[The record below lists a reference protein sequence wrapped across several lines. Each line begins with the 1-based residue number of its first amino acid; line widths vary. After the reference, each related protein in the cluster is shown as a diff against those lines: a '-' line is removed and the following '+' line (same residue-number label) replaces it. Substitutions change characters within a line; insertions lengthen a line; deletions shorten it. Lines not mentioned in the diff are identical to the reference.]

1 MLLLKKLM
9 RRRRDIIMRVNHQR
23 RVLKNQSQR
32 VRSLRKPDLLKDK
45 REEVDTEEEATEE
58 AVAEEVDT
66 SKSIT
71 LMRKDSLL

>member
-32 VRSLRKPDLLKDK
+32 VRALRKPDLLKDK